1 MTRIIAFASLI
12 AIVLTG
18 TSPELWAQTSAAAAQ
33 PATGANS
40 FNRLFRPPPRG
51 NLPPAEDGIH
61 DPSSP
66 GTRQLQFPL
75 EAFGPLQKSNTGNR
89 VDWTAALQT
98 KKIQLRWDV
107 SKPDAKPEPL
117 DLNIVR
123 EVKGSTPDVVFSH
136 ARHGELLDCA
146 NCHPTIFEAKK
157 GANPMSMASL
167 ALGQSCGVCHGR
179 VAFPN
184 AECRLCHS
192 RAKGAAAT
200 AAAAKIGAKK

>member
-1 MTRIIAFASLI
+1 MTRIFTFATLV
-12 AIVLTG
+12 AVVLTG
-18 TSPELWAQTSAAAAQ
+18 ASPELWAQAAAAAAQ
-33 PATGANS
+33 SASGANS

-51 NLPPAEDGIH
+51 NLSPAEDGIH

-66 GTRQLQFPL
+66 GTRELQVPL

-89 VDWTAALQT
+89 IDWTASQQS
-98 KKIQLRWDV
+98 KRIQVRWDV
-107 SKPDAKPEPL
+107 NKPDAKAEPL

-146 NCHPTIFEAKK
+146 NCHPAIFEAKK

-184 AECRLCHS
+184 AECRQCHS
-192 RAKGAAAT
+192 RPKGAGAVAAT
-200 AAAAKIGAKK
+200 AKPGAKK